1 MPKKQNK
8 NEFSETVIEGNLKE
22 TNIVQK
28 SNPLFSLWKSALTLS
43 EFKILDTYLSRINSR
58 DPEHRTVV
66 FEKGELEKLLGVTKI
81 NQPELK
87 KRLRHLQGTI
97 LSVGEGKN
105 IDEITLFERSQAVQ
119 DEYGLWQIK
128 LTASL
133 SAMKYIFNV
142 EKIGYFRYQ
151 IRNIAKIRS
160 IHSYILFTYFE
171 YYMHGDKYKW
181 TIELD
186 ELKKM
191 LNCDEPLYDEYKY
204 FNQRILQ
211 RCQKEIAEKTDLSFT
226 YSTVRKNRKVAI
238 IVFEVERVK
247 RIEEIFADK
256 KPEPSWKQSPKE
268 QPSSVPFYDDSE
280 IPQIPDYDPAFSP
293 SQSEPLKTPL
303 YSGFHSFE
311 TDFTPE
317 QIKCLSLIL
326 ETKLGFS
333 TPERIDQLLRGLYA
347 KCKEACPDARKP
359 FAYLLKAVENL
370 PVEESAKPKQ
380 KDEDN
385 DCNADEYKF
394 FVNNWDLIEAEQ
406 RQRNETRK
414 AEVTEVDAEETAEE
428 RKKRENDEWWAEHIA
443 LIKR

>member
-8 NEFSETVIEGNLKE
+8 NKFLETVIEGNLKE

-81 NQPELK
+81 NQPELN
-87 KRLRHLQGTI
+87 KRLEHLQSTI
-97 LSVGEGKN
+97 LSIGEGRN
-105 IDEITLFERSQAVQ
+105 IDKITLFERSQAVQ

-133 SAMKYIFNV
+133 SAMKYIFNI

-151 IRNIAKIRS
+151 IRNIAKIKS
-160 IHSYILFTYFE
+160 LHSYILFTYFE
-171 YYMHGDKYKW
+171 HYMHGNKCKW
-181 TIELD
+181 TIELE

-191 LNCDEPLYDEYKY
+191 LNCIDKTYEEYKR
-204 FNQRILQ
+204 FNDLVLKK
-211 RCQKEIAEKTDLSFT
+211 CQKEIAEKTDLSFT
-226 YSTVRKNRKVAI
+226 YSTIRKNRKVAV

-256 KPEPSWKQSPKE
+256 KSELSPEQILKE
-268 QPSSVPFYDDSE
+268 QPPSVPFYDDSE
-280 IPQIPDYDPAFSP
+280 FPQIPDYDQAFSP

-311 TDFTPE
+311 TDFTSE
-317 QIKCLSLIL
+317 QIQCLSLIL

-406 RQRNETRK
+406 RQRNEARK

-428 RKKRENDEWWAEHIA
+428 RKKRENDEWWAEHMA